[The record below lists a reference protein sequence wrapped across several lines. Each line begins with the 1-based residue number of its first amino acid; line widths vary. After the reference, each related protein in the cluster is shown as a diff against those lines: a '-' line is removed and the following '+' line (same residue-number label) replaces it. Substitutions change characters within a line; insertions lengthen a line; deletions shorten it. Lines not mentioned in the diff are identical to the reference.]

1 MTRVLM
7 VHYAGDYREADRLRR
22 EEGKEM
28 YYGHGYVL
36 DQLAALRAEHD
47 AVGFLCALAPRY
59 WEMLETGVTVIGADT
74 DPDRNPDA
82 VIALIERFAPTHL
95 ILFGP
100 MMPLI
105 RWARAQPFRLGVVMA
120 DSFANP
126 YYRWIRFRTLPESLN
141 DARVTLVANHGLNAA
156 RGLVDLGVRADKVL
170 AWDFPH
176 HRTPDDLSPKTA
188 PAARPF
194 ELLFVGSISAK
205 KGVGDL
211 IDAVA
216 LLKPAHDVRLSIA
229 GVGARDRFAGRAAKR
244 GVGDRVTFLG
254 LVPNGE
260 IAAMMRAADAVV
272 VPSRHAFPEGLPL
285 TLFEGLASR
294 TPVVA
299 SDHPMFR
306 GHLEDGASAMV
317 FRAGRPRAL
326 AAAIAALI
334 ADPALY
340 ARVSAGGAAAW
351 HRMQSPVKWGEMIAR
366 WVRDRDDDRA
376 WLSAH
381 TLAEQMLS
389 ERALAAKQR

>member
-1 MTRVLM
+1 MTRLLM

-36 DQLAALRAEHD
+36 DQMAALKAQHA
-47 AVGFLCALAPRY
+47 AVGFLCSLAPAY
-59 WEMLETGVTVIGADT
+59 WETLDSGATVIGADT
-74 DPDRNPDA
+74 NPDKDPA
-82 VIALIERFAPTHL
+82 TVIALIERFAPTHL

-105 RWARAQPFRLGVVMA
+105 RWALRQDVRLGVVMA

-126 YYRWIRFRTLPESLN
+126 YYRWVRFRRLPRLLN
-141 DARVTLVANHGLNAA
+141 DPRITLVANHGANAA
-156 RGLVDLGVRADKVL
+156 RGLVDIGVRANKVL

-176 HRTPDDLSPKTA
+176 HRTPETQAPKATPSSGSFDL
-188 PAARPF
+188 
-194 ELLFVGSISAK
+194 LYVGSISAK

-211 IDAVA
+211 IKAVA
-216 LLKPAHDVRLSIA
+216 LLGAAHDVRLRIA
-229 GVGARDRFAGRAAKR
+229 GVGAIDRFTALATKL
-244 GVGDRVTFLG
+244 GVSDRVTFLG

-260 IAAMMRAADAVV
+260 VPGMMRAADAVV
-272 VPSRHAFPEGLPL
+272 VPSRHNFPEGLPL

-306 GHLEDGASAMV
+306 GHLVDRESAMV
-317 FRAGRPRAL
+317 FPAGKPRAL
-326 AAAIAALI
+326 AAAIAALMT
-334 ADPALY
+334 DPVLY
-340 ARVSAGGAAAW
+340 ARVSTGTATAW
-351 HRMQSPVKWGEMIAR
+351 HRMQNPVKWGPMIDH
-366 WVRDRDDDRA
+366 WVRDDADDRA

-381 TLAEQMLS
+381 TLA
-389 ERALAAKQR
+389 ALPA

>member
-1 MTRVLM
+1 MTRLLM
-7 VHYAGDYREADRLRR
+7 IHYAGDYREADRLRR

-36 DQLAALRAEHD
+36 DQLAALKAQHA
-47 AVGFLCALAPRY
+47 AVGFLCGLAPAY
-59 WEMLETGVTVIGADT
+59 WETLASGVTVIGADT
-74 DPDRNPDA
+74 NPDKGPAA

-105 RWARAQPFRLGVVMA
+105 RWALHQQFRLGVVMA

-126 YYRWIRFRTLPESLN
+126 YYRWVRFRRLPRLLN
-141 DARVTLVANHGLNAA
+141 DPRITLVANHGANAA
-156 RGLVDLGVRADKVL
+156 RGLVELGVRPDKVL

-176 HRTPDDLSPKTA
+176 HRTPEAQAPKTCPSAA
-188 PAARPF
+188 PF
-194 ELLFVGSISAK
+194 DLLYVGSISAK

-211 IDAVA
+211 IKAVA
-216 LLKPAHDVRLSIA
+216 LLGAAHDVRLRIA
-229 GVGARDRFAGRAAKR
+229 GVGAIDRFTALAATL
-244 GVGDRVTFLG
+244 GVSDRVTFLG

-260 IAAMMRAADAVV
+260 IPGMMRAADAVV
-272 VPSRHAFPEGLPL
+272 VPSRHTFPEGLPL

-306 GHLEDGASAMV
+306 GHLDDRHSAMIYP
-317 FRAGRPRAL
+317 AGKPRAL
-326 AAAIAALI
+326 AAAIAALMS
-334 ADPALY
+334 DPALY
-340 ARVSAGGAAAW
+340 VRVSTGAATAW
-351 HRMQSPVKWGEMIAR
+351 HRMQNPVKWGEMIER
-366 WVRDRDDDRA
+366 WVRNGDADQT

-381 TLAEQMLS
+381 SIAAT
-389 ERALAAKQR
+389 RA